1 MIDEQQKQLIDKI
14 LRGDAEAFRTFVDA
28 YKRLVFLLVCRLIHN
43 EADREDICQDVF
55 ISAYQSLKDFRH
67 QSKVSTW
74 LARITYYRC
83 LNFLKKKQVPLFD
96 DQTPETFT
104 FDDVSSSFFDPYEET
119 EKSDRAVLVRS
130 SIEQM
135 PLVFQTI
142 LTLYHLQ
149 ELSYGEIGQ
158 VMELP
163 EGTVKSYLFRA
174 RKMLRE
180 RLTAQIEEEKVW

>member
-1 MIDEQQKQLIDKI
+1 MADEQQKQLIDKI
-14 LRGDAEAFRTFVDA
+14 LRGDAEAFRSFVDDH
-28 YKRLVFLLVCRLIHN
+28 KRLVFQLVCRLIRN
-43 EADREDICQDVF
+43 AADREDLCQDVF
-55 ISAYQSLKDFRH
+55 ISAFQNLKDFRH
-67 QSKVSTW
+67 QSKISTW

-104 FDDVSSSFFDPYEET
+104 LDDVSSSFFDPYEET
-119 EKSDRAVLVRS
+119 EKSDRAAQVRD
-130 SIEQM
+130 SIEKM
-135 PLVFQTI
+135 PPVFQTI
-142 LTLYHLQ
+142 ITLYHLQ

-158 VMELP
+158 AMDLP

-180 RLTAQIEEEKVW
+180 RLTAQVEEEKVW